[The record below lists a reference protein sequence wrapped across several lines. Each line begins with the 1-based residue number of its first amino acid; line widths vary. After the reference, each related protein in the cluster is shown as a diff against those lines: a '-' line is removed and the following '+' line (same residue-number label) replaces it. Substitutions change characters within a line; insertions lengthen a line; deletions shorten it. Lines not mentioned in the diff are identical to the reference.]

1 MPIGDE
7 QWVQDQIDAQLAQ
20 PPVELPTMRRASPD
34 DSSSQGWLG
43 RGIGLLGEALGG
55 GQSPGYKLRGHEEG
69 MAGSKALLNFGI
81 NMLLASGPQ
90 RTRPDLLTAAATGLQ
105 GAQQSLGADQQAAQA
120 QAQADYNQQLG
131 VAKFGQL
138 QQHNQVER
146 LKAVIPLLQLQ
157 QKSKELAG
165 LKGTTTGT
173 TTTAATPGTTT
184 AGTLQPFVAKNL
196 PAGVSAEEDQ
206 LVRTVYGEAN
216 AEPIAGQQAVAHVV
230 RNRAKSS
237 GQSVQDVIFAPKQFE
252 PWNSSRRA
260 QLEAL
265 DPSSPEYQRIL
276 NEVVRPVFAGKAAD
290 PTGGAT
296 HFLNPKLVASRGDQI
311 PGWAS
316 GNRTTIGQHDFYYA
330 PYGAPK
336 PAGTQVAGGSPG
348 VVQPGAGTTAPPA
361 AAPAA
366 APGAGFTFVPP
377 TGPAYSPE
385 LPPEVLADYQR
396 RMKAATSPDDY
407 NKAAQELATAKQKQ
421 AHDAATLIATERDRQ
436 QKDWAAQARPATD
449 ADLAAHGVPRE
460 QGVTYTLD
468 NNGKLSM
475 NATPLDPRLVHMAE
489 ADQKAFQTQ
498 YADKYHSIL
507 KMRPILSEMESLLH
521 RVEADP
527 KSGSGGIGAE
537 YARKVNGVMVSLGL
551 ASPQLTEAHGAQE
564 AYSALANSLT
574 LAMKS
579 GISMGSVSDR
589 DLAFLEANTPG
600 LATSPAGRRLLMG
613 GLRQMWDYQ
622 ERLYD
627 LAAETIRQRPHTLA
641 GFSDKVRNLPDA
653 IPLAPDPS
661 SSPAALTAWK
671 EKYKPRVG
679 QTVYRSH
686 DGTMKVW
693 GQG

>member
-20 PPVELPTMRRASPD
+20 PPVEMPTMRRGSAD
-34 DSSSQGWLG
+34 DGSRPGWL
-43 RGIGLLGEALGG
+43 GLLGEALGG
-55 GQSPGYKLRGHEEG
+55 GQSPGYRLRGHEEG
-69 MAGSKALLNFGI
+69 AAGSKALLNFGI

-138 QQHNQVER
+138 QQHAQVER

-165 LKGTTTGT
+165 LKGGD
-173 TTTAATPGTTT
+173 TTAAPAT
-184 AGTLQPFVAKNL
+184 ATGGDL
-196 PAGVSAEEDQ
+196 PADKAAALKAIAQRESGGDPTILNYVAQQDPTAYARGATASGKYQIVNTTWREGLQ
-206 LVRTVYGEAN
+206 LAGLDPTKYATARDAPEA
-216 AEPIAGQQAVAHVV
+216 
-230 RNRAKSS
+230 
-237 GQSVQDVIFAPKQFE
+237 VQDQVASVLWDKYGNK
-252 PWNSSRRA
+252 PWQKGA
-260 QLEAL
+260 KDWVKDEKGQYQLAT
-265 DPSSPEYQRIL
+265 
-276 NEVVRPVFAGKAAD
+276 VRPPNQPTAA
-290 PTGGAT
+290 PAVTGGT
-296 HFLNPKLVASRGDQI
+296 K
-311 PGWAS
+311 
-316 GNRTTIGQHDFYYA
+316 
-330 PYGAPK
+330 
-336 PAGTQVAGGSPG
+336 VAGPPG
-348 VVQPGAGTTAPPA
+348 VVQPGAGTTPPA

-366 APGAGFTFVPP
+366 GPGAGFTFVPP

-421 AHDAATLIATERDRQ
+421 AHDAAALLATERDRQ

-527 KSGSGGIGAE
+527 KSGQGGIGAE
-537 YARKVNGVMVSLGL
+537 YARKVNGVLVSLGL

-627 LAAETIRQRPHTLA
+627 LAADTIRQRPHTLA